1 MECCPWRTTVT
12 RRHKGN
18 GETRVEKMA
27 SRARNHPSNPRTRK
41 TTCHSYRE
49 LLIERRRQN
58 QETEHGQKTKSVQ
71 YLPATVLNGFDVLWR
86 QNILCD
92 VIIICQN
99 RTFDAHRLLLVT
111 CCDYFYDVFVDQL
124 HDGREVDISHLDID
138 ASIFQN
144 ILLCLYTER
153 LFLSEAIIVET
164 LQAASRLGLFLIQD
178 TCQEFLIE
186 NTNMKNCLKMLER
199 ASKFNLSKLAD
210 KCLEIVA
217 KYFKVISKRSR
228 FKELPVEQI
237 VSLLKVC
244 EICLLVFSKF
254 DKNYCCPCQNYI
266 FLIIYVPNL

>member
-1 MECCPWRTTVT
+1 
-12 RRHKGN
+12 
-18 GETRVEKMA
+18 MA

-254 DKNYCCPCQNYI
+254 DKNYCCPCQKYI